1 MIISF
6 FSLPVVRFQ
15 CIQASDYDETKLVTG
30 ENLVRHRK
38 KKFAHLSLKHITLL
52 GIVRMKVKKKKKK
65 KKKVTARSLLTSSK
79 PVSGRS
85 AFLFDEAEV
94 NANDDEDDDDND
106 DDEDEDNREEED
118 YETFS
123 PPERGMSESEF
134 DSDSESGADEDEE
147 EPGTESGD
155 ISEQLV
161 RSGEAVSRSG
171 SSSNSSSRR
180 STCSSAD
187 IIEAAYSDHTYS
199 CVRKF
204 GGRDAG
210 KELKKATS
218 SREWQK
224 RAKYR
229 YSFLYS
235 ISVSGVTKAIKNCIP
250 KAVAILSN
258 SKTIILGHVQIMLEC
273 LDPALAELCYMD
285 TDSCI
290 FSFTHPLLDDNLLP
304 EKKEF
309 WSAANIL
316 ADEAAPESCHG
327 KLKLEGTFRVGF
339 FKALKI
345 YRLFSSREFERE
357 KKEKIC
363 YTRCKGVNRN
373 IAKIIPNDIFAR
385 DSVEKTVIH
394 RSCLRPSRTGEM
406 LIAHECKSLAAPFNL
421 KRYVADDGLHS
432 FPVSY
437 VPDEDGG
444 GGGEEGLSLERHGEI
459 GEAL

>member
-1 MIISF
+1 
-6 FSLPVVRFQ
+6 
-15 CIQASDYDETKLVTG
+15 
-30 ENLVRHRK
+30 LVRHRK

-52 GIVRMKVKKKKKK
+52 GIVRMKLKKKKRT
-65 KKKVTARSLLTSSK
+65 TARGRERVRLTTSR
-79 PVSGRS
+79 PISGRS
-85 AFLFDEAEV
+85 AFLFDEATV
-94 NANDDEDDDDND
+94 NARG
-106 DDEDEDNREEED
+106 DEDEDEED
-118 YETFS
+118 DVEDEEGDDYDNP

-134 DSDSESGADEDEE
+134 DSDSESGGDEDEDDDNDE
-147 EPGTESGD
+147 GD

-161 RSGEAVSRSG
+161 RSQENAA
-171 SSSNSSSRR
+171 
-180 STCSSAD
+180 TTTTSAAD
-187 IIEAAYSDHTYS
+187 ALEAAHSDHSYS

-204 GGRDAG
+204 GGRSASAP
-210 KELKKATS
+210 LLQQTS
-218 SREWQK
+218 SKEWHK
-224 RAKYR
+224 KAKYR

-235 ISVSGVTKAIKNCIP
+235 ISVSGVTKSIRNCIP

-258 SKTIILGHVQIMLEC
+258 SKTIILGHVQVMLEC

-290 FSFTHPLLDDNLLP
+290 FSFTHPLLEDNLLP
-304 EKKEF
+304 EKRDAWHEA
-309 WSAANIL
+309 SIL
-316 ADEAAPESCHG
+316 ADETAVDSCHG

-357 KKEKIC
+357 KKEKVC

-373 IAKIIPNDIFAR
+373 IAKIIPNAIFAR

-421 KRYVADDGLHS
+421 KRYVTDDGLHS

-437 VPDEDGG
+437 VPDAPAADEDDGEGG
-444 GGGEEGLSLERHGEI
+444 GGDQERADGHGET